1 MNEVWSQGYPRDKS
15 ESPHLYEACCFDW
28 GAVGLSA
35 VGQNMFFGKVYYGQV
50 VVQHVFQCEASKH
63 RVVGDWQEAESAVV
77 PCGGRWGVEGA
88 DSGHKML
95 HIGPRL
101 NRNSYLRT
109 PPLYPHHLH
118 IITSEITSN
127 NEWRCRL
134 ADSSHSEFI
143 TCLFYY
149 ALLTKPPPVHHQLS
163 IIILQMWSSSSL
175 LSILSW
181 ASVQGL

>member
-1 MNEVWSQGYPRDKS
+1 MKRDHKVIRATNLKAHICMKS
-15 ESPHLYEACCFDW
+15 VALIGGRSTCQLE
-28 GAVGLSA
+28 G
-35 VGQNMFFGKVYYGQV
+35 NIFFGKVYYGQV
-50 VVQHVFQCEASKH
+50 VVQHVIQCETAKARWH

-77 PCGGRWGVEGA
+77 PGGGWRGQIQVIRCSILDHVLTATVIWGLLLFILI
-88 DSGHKML
+88 ML
-95 HIGPRL
+95 
-101 NRNSYLRT
+101 N
-109 PPLYPHHLH
+109 
-118 IITSEITSN
+118 IITKEISTN